1 MERNNCTIPLNWHSL
16 VRLEQD
22 EITKTRKLEEL
33 RNQIAVDVPMGDI
46 PAPGTVEE
54 DEEEEE
60 EEEEEGSPA
69 PAFIVPRTVEY
80 GEEGNSYSEIM
91 GQRVRSSSTV
101 ASVIHQPWHLPT
113 ILPPNSSMQVGEN
126 CQRLPVR

>member
-1 MERNNCTIPLNWHSL
+1 MERNNRTIPLNWHSL

-22 EITKTRKLEEL
+22 EITKTRKLEL

-69 PAFIVPRTVEY
+69 PAIIVPRTVEY
-80 GEEGNSYSEIM
+80 GEEG
-91 GQRVRSSSTV
+91 
-101 ASVIHQPWHLPT
+101 
-113 ILPPNSSMQVGEN
+113 
-126 CQRLPVR
+126 